1 VGQSGAPILLIDK
14 TGKMTIIGIHKG
26 GVNEGSSNVGRLLTQ
41 ELIEKLKKQA
51 VKLGA

>member
-1 VGQSGAPILLIDK
+1 M
-14 TGKMTIIGIHKG
+14 GKMTIIGIHKG
-26 GVNEGSSNVGRLLTQ
+26 GVNKGSINVGRLLTQ